1 MRILREQ
8 SITLGQSAAG
18 RAVGLGTVWVLAG
31 LLGGCAGAYRADE
44 TPSEFHA
51 AEQVLRPLWT
61 RTLAHQGLL
70 SYKPQ
75 EWATAAISA
84 RGTIYV
90 GSSAQRLLAFRR
102 DGRLLWKRRVGGA
115 ISSQPLVHEGSGTLY
130 FGADDGHMYAVDL
143 RTGKQRWSYRTE
155 GTIAHAPAY
164 SEGVLLFT
172 SSENRIYGLDAAS
185 GKWRWQYDRERP
197 EGFTIHGF
205 SGVMVHGT
213 LAYTGFSDG
222 MVVALKPATG
232 ELAWTR
238 SVADEAAAFVDA
250 DATPVMLEG
259 HLLCAGYATGVY
271 ALTPDSGSIQW
282 RFTTQG
288 VTAIAAGRGQVYA
301 AAPKTGIVALS
312 AEGQEQ
318 WRQAISRGV
327 PSQPVASGD
336 HVLVSASEAGVY
348 VASARTG
355 RLLQYVKPSQ
365 GVTATTAVGAGL
377 VVLLSNHGRLYV
389 FEHLTSRGGG

>member
-1 MRILREQ
+1 MTR
-8 SITLGQSAAG
+8 SLGRQSAAG
-18 RAVGLGTVWVLAG
+18 AAAG
-31 LLGGCAGAYRADE
+31 LATLWTLAWMLGGCAGAYRPDE
-44 TPSEFHA
+44 TPSEFRS

-61 RTLAHQGLL
+61 RTLAHQELL

-75 EWATAAISA
+75 EWATAAISS

-115 ISSQPLVHEGSGTLY
+115 ISSQPLVHEPSGTLF

-143 RTGKQRWSYRTE
+143 RTGQKRWSYRTE

-172 SSENRIYGLDAAS
+172 TSEDRIYGLDATN

-205 SGVMVHGT
+205 SGVMVHGP

-238 SVADEAAAFVDA
+238 SVADDAPGFVDA
-250 DATPVMLEG
+250 DATPVMLG
-259 HLLCAGYATGVY
+259 GLLLCAGFATGVY

-282 RFTTQG
+282 RFAVEG
-288 VTAIAAGRGQVYA
+288 VTSIAAGRRQVYA
-301 AAPKTGIVALS
+301 AAPKTGIVAIS
-312 AEGQEQ
+312 TEGQEQ
-318 WRQAISRGV
+318 WRQAIARGV
-327 PSQPVASGD
+327 PSQPVASGE
-336 HVLVSASEAGVY
+336 HLLVSASETGVY

-377 VVLLSNHGRLYV
+377 VVVLSNHGRLYV
-389 FEHLTSRGGG
+389 FEHLSSRGGA